1 MNQSQTLNGTMDAR
15 NRVAEIVQ
23 YVYEY
28 LLRFPQEKNSVDFL
42 HTPIAAFLVLHD
54 LRSIHVD
61 MEWVK
66 DAEKCRRAGVSPM
79 PWETFQKLR
88 SEKTQHMPIFTL
100 AFVLLLILIFIVD
113 IGLNNW
119 NIKGSRIM
127 VQIGEFRISRII
139 QHNEW
144 YRLLTGAFL
153 HADYSHLGYNI
164 TRILLNG
171 TILEWRHG
179 TAKIA
184 LLSFISKIGSGLF
197 TAILNPSRRKYDYGS
212 LGASG
217 ISRALVGMAF
227 ADICINWDTLTMRIR
242 FSNLYAICV
251 PFALLC
257 RVGFSLDYRT
267 TILHVAQL

>member
-1 MNQSQTLNGTMDAR
+1 MMNRNASRTCDVGDDTSRSSTEVLIFDNREMLDLERGRLSMSTIEMAFSLVEKDVQRRIADYYFAR
-15 NRVAEIVQ
+15 TCRAQ
-23 YVYEY
+23 W
-28 LLRFPQEKNSVDFL
+28 QEKNSVDFL

-127 VQIGEFRISRII
+127 VQIGEFR
-139 QHNEW
+139 
-144 YRLLTGAFL
+144 
-153 HADYSHLGYNI
+153 
-164 TRILLNG
+164 TRNDV
-171 TILEWRHG
+171 
-179 TAKIA
+179 
-184 LLSFISKIGSGLF
+184 LS
-197 TAILNPSRRKYDYGS
+197 
-212 LGASG
+212 ASAVRG
-217 ISRALVGMAF
+217 H
-227 ADICINWDTLTMRIR
+227 D
-242 FSNLYAICV
+242 
-251 PFALLC
+251 P
-257 RVGFSLDYRT
+257 
-267 TILHVAQL
+267 